1 MSTSRIV
8 ASNTNMTRIRGGK
21 SSGFKSSIPVPVRS
35 VTALPPTDSGRVFRS
50 RIPLPVRV
58 LTALPSQEVSS
69 VGKSRKSPV
78 ALRVVSKTVGAAT
91 GSNKASVPT
100 PCRPSPLNN
109 KGKGKASGVA
119 ARRSADQVSSVQAIR
134 AAEESSVARP
144 KGILKKSLRFAYRKV
159 SNHRIAF

>member
-8 ASNTNMTRIRGGK
+8 ASNTNMTRTRGGK

-78 ALRVVSKTVGAAT
+78 ALRVVSKTVGAAAGT
-91 GSNKASVPT
+91 NKASGRT
-100 PCRPSPLNN
+100 PC
-109 KGKGKASGVA
+109 GVA

-159 SNHRIAF
+159 STHRIAF